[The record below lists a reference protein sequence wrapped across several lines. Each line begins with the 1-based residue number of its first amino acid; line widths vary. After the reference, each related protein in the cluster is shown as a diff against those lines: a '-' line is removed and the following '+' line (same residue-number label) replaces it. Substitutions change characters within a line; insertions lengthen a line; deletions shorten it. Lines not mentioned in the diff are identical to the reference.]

1 MNSNIRCLQLL
12 LGVLSQVGK
21 SFYESVIN
29 RWIWLTCLSYCIT
42 QNREII
48 DPEEILLRV
57 HRILF

>member
-12 LGVLSQVGK
+12 LGVLSQIGK

-48 DPEEILLRV
+48 DPEEILL
-57 HRILF
+57 